1 MPTCNTCGNQI
12 ERSLEVAY
20 EGQRGVY
27 DSFECAIHDLA
38 ERCAHCDCT
47 IVGHAVYAGGA
58 AYCCEHCS
66 GLS

>member
-1 MPTCNTCGNQI
+1 MATCSTCGNET
-12 ERSLEVAY
+12 ERPLELAY
-20 EGQRGVY
+20 DGRAGKY

-47 IVGHAVYAGGA
+47 IIGHPVYAGGA

-66 GLS
+66 GIS